1 MSKHILLVVFIA
13 FLYPVSAFSAECVVL
28 LHGLIRTASSMER
41 LETELSQ
48 NGYYVVNID
57 YPSRDNSIEALAEM
71 AVTAGLDRCRE
82 ANANPVNFVTHSMG
96 GILVRYYYSRHEPT
110 NLKRVVMLGPPN
122 HGSEAVDY
130 LKNLPGFKLINGPAG
145 RQLGTDRDSLP
156 NRLGPVH
163 FELGVIAGTQT
174 ISPILSMYLP
184 DPDDGK
190 VSLESTKVAGMC
202 AFVAL
207 PVTHTFMMRDKTV
220 ISEVIYFLQNGRFEN
235 AFAMSGACKQPT

>member
-1 MSKHILLVVFIA
+1 MSKRTLMVVFFA
-13 FLYPVSAFSAECVVL
+13 LLYSVSGYSAECVIL
-28 LHGLIRTASSMER
+28 LHGLIRTANSMEK

-48 NGYYVVNID
+48 NGYFVANID
-57 YPSRDNSIEALAEM
+57 YPSREKSIEELAET
-71 AVTAGLDRCRE
+71 AVNAGLARCRE
-82 ANANPVNFVTHSMG
+82 ANASPVNFVTHSMG
-96 GILVRYYYSRHEPT
+96 GILVRYYYSTHKPS

-130 LKNLPGFKLINGPAG
+130 LKDFPGFELINGPAG
-145 RQLGTDRDSLP
+145 RQLGTDSGSLP
-156 NRLGPVH
+156 NRLGPVN

-174 ISPILSMYLP
+174 ISPILSLYLP

-207 PVTHTFMMRDKTV
+207 PVTHTFMMRDETV
-220 ISEVIYFLQNGRFEN
+220 ISEVLHFLGHGRFQN
-235 AFAMSGACKQPT
+235 AFAKKRMCDGSS